1 MRRIVVFPADSFCT
15 VGAIPKQIPIA
26 AIMQT
31 IPITVRFP
39 IHRKPMDFFFFMFF
53 LSAGKKHRL

>member
-1 MRRIVVFPADSFCT
+1 M
-15 VGAIPKQIPIA
+15 PKQIPIA

-53 LSAGKKHRL
+53 LSPNEKSTVVFNSAFRWA